1 MIIQN
6 MKTSENKSV
15 IGRRNA
21 LKILGL
27 SSAALFTGILGDIP
41 SAAANELGNKKKAV
55 VASGRSRVAF
65 TTGTDR
71 RAMIAEVMTPF
82 EKQIIDGMKGKQL
95 IIKPNMVVTNTPLCA
110 THVDALRGLLEFVK
124 PHYRGQIIIAE
135 ACSGSGDSTPG
146 FKNYGYLELQ
156 KEYDLKFIDIN
167 QTPGSPVWIID
178 KDLHPEK
185 IQISNMFIDPHNYF
199 ISISRLKTH
208 NSVIMTGGTKNMVM
222 AAPLNIMATNGN
234 TRMNYKSRM
243 HSGGSRW
250 LHYNMFLVAQKVR
263 PNFTVIDGVEG
274 MQGNGPINGFPVDH
288 RIALASD
295 DVLAADS
302 ICCKLMG
309 IPLEDIGYLGY
320 CANNGLGIIDREKID
335 ILGGKD
341 PDQSIIAYKLS
352 DSIATQLQWKG
363 PLLPPTDPA
372 AVKK

>member
-1 MIIQN
+1 
-6 MKTSENKSV
+6 MKTSEDKSV

-27 SSAALFTGILGDIP
+27 GSAALFTGILGDMP
-41 SAAANELGNKKKAV
+41 SAEANGIGSVKKNPLP
-55 VASGRSRVAF
+55 SGRSRVAF

-82 EKQIIDGMKGKQL
+82 EKQIRDGMKGKQL

-135 ACSGSGDSTPG
+135 ACSGSGDTTPG
-146 FKNYGYLELQ
+146 FKNYGFLDLQ

-167 QTPGSPVWIID
+167 QTQGSPIWILD

-185 IQISNMFIDPHNYF
+185 IQISSMFVDPHNYF

-208 NSVIMTGGTKNMVM
+208 NSVIMTAGTKNMVM
-222 AAPLNIMATNGN
+222 AAPLNITAVNGN
-234 TRMNYKSRM
+234 PQVNYKRAM

-250 LHYNMFLVAQKVR
+250 LHYNISLVAQKVR
-263 PNFTVIDGVEG
+263 PNFTVVDGVEG
-274 MQGNGPINGFPVDH
+274 MQGNGPISGFPVDH
-288 RIALASD
+288 RIALAGD
-295 DVLAADS
+295 DVLAVDS

-309 IPLEDIGYLGY
+309 ISLEDIGYLGY

-335 ILGGKD
+335 IIGGKD
-341 PDQSIIAYKLS
+341 PDKNIIAYKLS

-363 PLLPPTDPA
+363 PLAPP
-372 AVKK
+372 K